1 MTAALGG
8 VPTGTVDRGRQL
20 LARARAALGGSRS
33 ATEDEVVDH
42 LTLGRRCGAAAPSA
56 PVDVGAGHVCA
67 DLGAT
72 GDADAFARLLEVLG
86 PGPLD
91 AEHVARRAQ
100 EWRLPVTPYR
110 SSGRPPRRW
119 CLPDT
124 DASRTLAGVRVV
136 DLTSMWAGPLATR
149 LLAEAG
155 AEVDTI
161 EAACRPDGLR
171 GTPAMFDHLAEGKRR
186 HDLDLRGADA
196 RAALVDLVADADVV
210 VESFS
215 PRVMPNFGLDA
226 AALVAVNPEIL
237 VVSMPAFAP
246 RTAERDWVAYG
257 TGVHA
262 LTGLGIGAD
271 GTVWAPAVTYPDPLA
286 GLAAFAAVCV
296 ARAAGVRG
304 RHLVVP
310 LEAALEG
317 LGR

>member
-1 MTAALGG
+1 MTTAIDG
-8 VPTGTVDRGRQL
+8 VPTGTVERGRQL
-20 LARARAALGGSRS
+20 LAAARAALGGTRS
-33 ATEDEVVDH
+33 ATEEEVVEH

-56 PVDVGAGHVCA
+56 PVDVGAGQVCA
-67 DLGAT
+67 DLGAA
-72 GDADAFARLLEVLG
+72 GDADAFERLLEVLG
-86 PGPLD
+86 DGPHD

-110 SSGRPPRRW
+110 SSRRPPRRS

-124 DASRTLAGVRVV
+124 DASRPMRGVRVV
-136 DLTSMWAGPLATR
+136 DLTAMWAGPLATR

-171 GTPAMFDHLAEGKRR
+171 GTPAMFEHLAEGKRR
-186 HDLDLRGADA
+186 HDLDLRDSDA
-196 RAALVDLVADADVV
+196 RSALVDLVADADVV
-210 VESFS
+210 IESFS

-226 AALVAVNPEIL
+226 ATLVAVNPEIL

-246 RTAERDWVAYG
+246 CTAERDWVAYG

-262 LTGLGIGAD
+262 LSGLGTGA
-271 GTVWAPAVTYPDPLA
+271 GGRAWAPAVTYPDPLA
-286 GLAAFAAVCV
+286 GLAAFAAICT

>member
-1 MTAALGG
+1 MTATLDG
-8 VPTGTVDRGRQL
+8 VPTGTVERGRQL
-20 LARARAALGGSRS
+20 LATARAALGGARS
-33 ATEDEVVDH
+33 ASEEEVVAH
-42 LTLGRRCGAAAPSA
+42 LTLGLRCGAAAPSA
-56 PVDVGAGHVCA
+56 PLDVGAGQVCA
-67 DLGAT
+67 DLGAD
-72 GDADAFARLLEVLG
+72 GDADAFDRLLEVLG
-86 PGPLD
+86 PGPHD
-91 AEHVARRAQ
+91 PEHVARRAQ

-110 SSGRPPRRW
+110 SSRRQHPRSS
-119 CLPDT
+119 LQDT
-124 DASRTLAGVRVV
+124 DAHRTLAGVRVV
-136 DLTSMWAGPLATR
+136 DLTAMWAGPLATR

-171 GTPAMFDHLAEGKRR
+171 GTPAMFAHLAEGKRR
-186 HDLDLRGADA
+186 HDLDLRGAGA
-196 RAALVDLVADADVV
+196 RAALVDLVADAHVV

-226 AALVAVNPEIL
+226 AALVAVNPDIL

-246 RTAERDWVAYG
+246 CTAERDWVAYG

-262 LTGLGIGAD
+262 LSGLGTGPD
-271 GTVWAPAVTYPDPLA
+271 GRAWAPAVTYPDPLA
-286 GLAAFAAVCV
+286 GLGVFAAICT

-317 LGR
+317 LAP